1 MNLMKFN
8 EVSIQYS
15 GFFLKNPNISNDLY
29 QLFNAIDKVKYFTP
43 NKLNIIINELKILKI
58 NYEKSESII
67 NKCKE
72 EMEKNKFDFNSSILL
87 VGALIIFAICG
98 FFNLEFMSIIFMV
111 ISFILA
117 FYNFDNKY
125 AKNINRISF
134 FYIIMIIFLYKYNHF
149 IIVSIWFFCL
159 LIAIYFSFN
168 LLKKSN
174 KNILNIEDGEESV
187 IARNRAILESLLI
200 RNNDIIGDAYYFMEG
215 LDKFTKNKDLIPIGI
230 QTDKILPII
239 NDMHF
244 GNIILQIK
252 DLIDLVNYS
261 INKYSVFYQKN
272 KIADSGKSMLE
283 GKNLKVL

>member
-1 MNLMKFN
+1 MRYLFN
-8 EVSIQYS
+8 IQI
-15 GFFLKNPNISNDLY
+15 FFLKNTNISNDLY
-29 QLFNAIDKVKYFTP
+29 QLFNAINKVKYFTP
-43 NKLNIIINELKILKI
+43 NKLNIIINELQILKI

-72 EMEKNKFDFNSSILL
+72 EMEKNKIDFNSSILL

-98 FFNLEFMSIIFMV
+98 FFNLKFMSIIFMI
-111 ISFILA
+111 ISFILI

-134 FYIIMIIFLYKYNHF
+134 FYIIITIFLYKYNHF
-149 IIVSIWFFCL
+149 VIVFIWFFCL

-174 KNILNIEDGEESV
+174 KNILNIEDSEKSV
-187 IARNRAILESLLI
+187 IARNKAILESLLI

-215 LDKFTKNKDLIPIGI
+215 LDKFTKSKDLIPIGI

-272 KIADSGKSMLE
+272 KITDSRKSILE
-283 GKNLKVL
+283 GKNLKIL